1 MPMDE
6 EQKISS
12 LTAQVNALKEE
23 LVLLKKAST
32 AESFL
37 VSIIENTDDAVIGKD
52 LAGKIISWNTGAENI
67 YGYSSQEILGQNIT
81 LLIPQDLRHE
91 RDEFLMQVKQGQKIN
106 HHQTTRVK
114 KDGSLFNVSITIS
127 PIKDA
132 SGNIIGAS
140 TIARDISLSKTI
152 ETELQGERARTQ
164 AILDNVVDGII
175 TIDEV
180 GSVQSFNS
188 ASERIF
194 GYSANEVL
202 GKNVKTLMPEPYH
215 SEHDGYLRNY
225 LSSGIAKIIGIGRE
239 VVGLRKDRSTFPLE
253 LAISEVYVENQRL
266 FTGIVRDI
274 SERKAFEVALKK
286 AKEEAETA
294 NQAKSIFLANMSH
307 EIRTPMNAILGFSQ
321 ILLRH
326 QSLDD
331 DTKVAVNAINSSG
344 QNLLTLINE
353 ILDISK
359 IEAGKMELN
368 SDSFDLQALVKDV
381 AAMFSFRCKEKQLQL
396 HINNLSNSVIVF
408 GDGGKL
414 RQTLINLLGNAVKF
428 TNSGEVSLTV
438 TPLDDERFQFDLKDT
453 GIGIPLEAQQH
464 IFEPFQQDEGGR
476 KMGGTGLGLA
486 ICQKQLELMDS
497 KLTLK
502 SALNQ
507 GAHFSFILNLPSGE
521 ESDAM
526 EDRHTQRNVLH
537 LAPGFC
543 VKALVVDNVEANRDV
558 LAKLLTLIG
567 VDVILAENGEEAIQK
582 VKESPPDIIFMDMRM
597 PVLNG
602 EKATRRIQDK
612 YGKDRFKIVA
622 ITASALEHRREFY
635 LNLGFHEFIAKP
647 FKEDEIFYSLEKLLD
662 IKFIYSDESSEPENS
677 KGFEASDITLPE
689 ALLSEM
695 KNAAE
700 LHQITTLE
708 KFIEKVASLGGGAEK
723 LAAHLKPLLKKY
735 DMGGILDILNKIN
748 KSLI

>member
-1 MPMDE
+1 MDE

-106 HHQTTRVK
+106 HRQTTRIK
-114 KDGSLFNVSITIS
+114 KDGSLFNVSLTIS

-180 GSVQSFNS
+180 GSIQSFNS

-194 GYSANEVL
+194 GYSTNEVL

-215 SEHDGYLRNY
+215 SEHDGYLGNY

-239 VVGLRKDRSTFPLE
+239 VVGLRKDKSTFPLE
-253 LAISEVYVENQRL
+253 LAISEVHVEGQRL

-286 AKEEAETA
+286 STEEAESA

-321 ILLRH
+321 ILLRNND
-326 QSLDD
+326 LDD
-331 DTKVAVNAINSSG
+331 DTKVSVNAINSSG

-359 IEAGKMELN
+359 IEAGKMELIL
-368 SDSFDLQALVKDV
+368 DSFDLQALIKDV
-381 AAMFSFRCKEKQLQL
+381 TAMFSLRCEEKQLQL

-408 GDGGKL
+408 GDVGKL
-414 RQTLINLLGNAVKF
+414 RQILINLLGNAVKF
-428 TNSGEVSLTV
+428 TNSGEVSITV
-438 TPLDDERFQFDLKDT
+438 TPLDDDRFQFDLKDT
-453 GIGIPLEAQQH
+453 GIGIPPEAQQH
-464 IFEPFQQDEGGR
+464 IFEPFHQDEGGN
-476 KMGGTGLGLA
+476 KMGGTGLGLT
-486 ICQKQLELMDS
+486 ICQRQLELMDS

-507 GAHFSFILNLPSGE
+507 GAQFSFILNLPAGE
-521 ESDAM
+521 KSDVM
-526 EDRHTQRNVLH
+526 EDRHTQRKVLH
-537 LAPGFC
+537 LAPGLC
-543 VKALVVDNVEANRDV
+543 VKALVVDDVEVNRNV
-558 LAKLLTLIG
+558 LAKLLTHIG

-582 VKESPPDIIFMDMRM
+582 VKESLPDIIFMDMRM

-602 EKATRRIQDK
+602 EKATRKIQEE

-662 IKFIYSDESSEPENS
+662 IKFTYPDESSEPENS
-677 KGFEASDITLPE
+677 KGFEVSDITLPE

-708 KFIEKVASLGGGAEK
+708 KFIEEITSLGGGAEK

-735 DMGGILDILNKIN
+735 DMNGILDILNKIN
-748 KSLI
+748 KSLV